1 MQTFCFIDSKNES
14 NKCEDKNYV
23 MIYDNKGTDVYKVN
37 YFSSESQV
45 NLNPGPNTS
54 QPTNIGSIGSKGSK
68 DSFNNNTQPYAHIGH
83 DAGNNTTYTNKIN
96 TFAPSQ

>member
-23 MIYDNKGTDVYKVN
+23 MIHDNKGNDVYKVN
-37 YFSSESQV
+37 
-45 NLNPGPNTS
+45 LNSGSNTS
-54 QPTNIGSIGSKGSK
+54 QSTNIGSK